1 MLPHSELGRRLE
13 GSTAPSRYGA
23 WTDGTQAKSAWITF
37 EPVIMQIDWRN
48 LLTNLGLIR
57 YVLPPSEFLSS
68 SMVERLAVNQ

>member
-1 MLPHSELGRRLE
+1 
-13 GSTAPSRYGA
+13 
-23 WTDGTQAKSAWITF
+23 
-37 EPVIMQIDWRN
+37 MQIDWRN